1 VRLVLD
7 LRKVSSH
14 SERRR
19 LANEADQ
26 HGIWGIVV
34 TGPPGA
40 ECVEAAAIATVT
52 SNLSV
57 IVDVDGDAAHPTTLA
72 EEVAVLDQI
81 SRRRAALIFRGE
93 TTTKLSVVALL
104 SGLPSN
110 GVILSPPPA
119 QTAVPVFAPEDMPE
133 VDLEGDLQNNA
144 AIIDQY
150 RDASTP
156 FLVVSW
162 NGPIKELARHLVGR
176 AASPDFP
183 QMVADL
189 ADEIDPIE

>member
-1 VRLVLD
+1 MRLVLD

-40 ECVEAAAIATVT
+40 ECVEAAAIAAVT
-52 SNLSV
+52 SNLSI

-81 SRRRAALIFRGE
+81 SRRRAALIFRGQ

-104 SGLPSN
+104 SGLSSN

-119 QTAVPVFAPEDMPE
+119 QTSVPVFAPEDMPE

>member
-1 VRLVLD
+1 MRLVLD

-40 ECVEAAAIATVT
+40 ECVEAAAIAAVT
-52 SNLSV
+52 SNLSI

-81 SRRRAALIFRGE
+81 SRRRAALIFRGA
-93 TTTKLSVVALL
+93 TTTKRSVAALL

-119 QTAVPVFAPEDMPE
+119 QTSVPVFAPEDMPE
-133 VDLEGDLQNNA
+133 ADLEGDLQNSA

-150 RDASTP
+150 RDANTP
-156 FLVVSW
+156 FLIVSW
-162 NGPIKELARHLVGR
+162 DRPIKELARHLVGR

-189 ADEIDPIE
+189 ADEIDPID

>member
-1 VRLVLD
+1 MRLVLD

-40 ECVEAAAIATVT
+40 ECVEAAAIAAVT
-52 SNLSV
+52 SNLSI

-93 TTTKLSVVALL
+93 TTTKRSVAALL

-119 QTAVPVFAPEDMPE
+119 QTSVPVFAPEDMPE
-133 VDLEGDLQNNA
+133 ADLEGDLQNSA

-150 RDASTP
+150 RDANTP
-156 FLVVSW
+156 FLIVSW
-162 NGPIKELARHLVGR
+162 DRPIKELARHLVGR

-189 ADEIDPIE
+189 ADEIDPID

>member
-1 VRLVLD
+1 MRLVLD

-40 ECVEAAAIATVT
+40 ECVEAAAIAAVT
-52 SNLSV
+52 SNLSI

-93 TTTKLSVVALL
+93 TTTKRSVAALL

-119 QTAVPVFAPEDMPE
+119 QTSVPVFAPEDMPE
-133 VDLEGDLQNNA
+133 ADLEGDMQNSA

-150 RDASTP
+150 RDANAP
-156 FLVVSW
+156 FLIVSW
-162 NGPIKELARHLVGR
+162 DRPIKELARHLVGR

-189 ADEIDPIE
+189 ADEIDPID

>member
-1 VRLVLD
+1 MRLVLD

-14 SERRR
+14 HDRRR
-19 LANEADQ
+19 LASEADQ
-26 HGIWGIVV
+26 HGIWGTVV

-40 ECVEAAAIATVT
+40 ECVEAAAIAAVT
-52 SNLSV
+52 SNISI

-81 SRRRAALIFRGE
+81 SRRRTALIFRGA
-93 TTTKLSVVALL
+93 TATKLRVVALL
-104 SGLPSN
+104 SGLSSH

-119 QTAVPVFAPEDMPE
+119 QTSVPVFTPEDMPE
-133 VDLEGDLQNNA
+133 ADLEGDLANSA
-144 AIIDQY
+144 TVIDQY
-150 RDASTP
+150 RDANTP
-156 FLVVSW
+156 FLIVSW
-162 NGPIKELARHLVGR
+162 GRPIKELARHLVGR
-176 AASPDFP
+176 AASPNFP

>member
-1 VRLVLD
+1 MRLVLD

-119 QTAVPVFAPEDMPE
+119 QTAVPVFTPWLLYTPD
-133 VDLEGDLQNNA
+133 
-144 AIIDQY
+144 
-150 RDASTP
+150 DADSATP
-156 FLVVSW
+156 IS
-162 NGPIKELARHLVGR
+162 HY
-176 AASPDFP
+176 ASRR
-183 QMVADL
+183 
-189 ADEIDPIE
+189 

>member
-1 VRLVLD
+1 MRLVLD

>member
-1 VRLVLD
+1 MRLVLD

-93 TTTKLSVVALL
+93 TTTKLSVAALL

-133 VDLEGDLQNNA
+133 VDLEGDLQNSA

-150 RDASTP
+150 RDANTP
-156 FLVVSW
+156 FLIVSW
-162 NGPIKELARHLVGR
+162 DRPIKELARHLVGR

>member
-1 VRLVLD
+1 MRLVLD

-40 ECVEAAAIATVT
+40 ECVEAAAIAAVT
-52 SNLSV
+52 SNLSI

-81 SRRRAALIFRGE
+81 SRRRAALIFRGQ

-104 SGLPSN
+104 SGLSSN

-119 QTAVPVFAPEDMPE
+119 QTSVPVFAPEDMPE
-133 VDLEGDLQNNA
+133 VDLEGDLQNSA

-150 RDASTP
+150 RDANTP
-156 FLVVSW
+156 FLIVSW
-162 NGPIKELARHLVGR
+162 DRPIKELARHLVGR

>member
-93 TTTKLSVVALL
+93 TTTKLSVAALL

>member
-1 VRLVLD
+1 MRLVLD

-40 ECVEAAAIATVT
+40 ECVEAAAIAAVT
-52 SNLSV
+52 SNLSI

-81 SRRRAALIFRGE
+81 SRRRAALIFRGA
-93 TTTKLSVVALL
+93 TTTKRSVAALL

-119 QTAVPVFAPEDMPE
+119 QTSVPVFAPEDMPE
-133 VDLEGDLQNNA
+133 ADLEGDLQNSA

-150 RDASTP
+150 RDANAP
-156 FLVVSW
+156 FLIVSW
-162 NGPIKELARHLVGR
+162 DRPIKELARHLVGR

>member
-1 VRLVLD
+1 MRLVLD

-93 TTTKLSVVALL
+93 TTTKLAVAALL
-104 SGLPSN
+104 SGLSSN

>member
-1 VRLVLD
+1 MRLVLD

-19 LANEADQ
+19 LASEADQ
-26 HGIWGIVV
+26 HGIWGTVV

-40 ECVEAAAIATVT
+40 ECVEAAAIAAVT
-52 SNLSV
+52 SNLSI

-104 SGLPSN
+104 SGLSSN
-110 GVILSPPPA
+110 GVIVSPPPA
-119 QTAVPVFAPEDMPE
+119 QTSVPVFAPEDMPE
-133 VDLEGDLQNNA
+133 VDLEGDLQNSA

-150 RDASTP
+150 RDANTP
-156 FLVVSW
+156 FLIVSW
-162 NGPIKELARHLVGR
+162 DRPIKELARHLVGR

>member
-1 VRLVLD
+1 MRLVLD

-93 TTTKLSVVALL
+93 TTTKLSVAALL

>member
-1 VRLVLD
+1 MRLVLD

-144 AIIDQY
+144 AIIDEY

>member
-1 VRLVLD
+1 
-7 LRKVSSH
+7 
-14 SERRR
+14 
-19 LANEADQ
+19 
-26 HGIWGIVV
+26 
-34 TGPPGA
+34 
-40 ECVEAAAIATVT
+40 
-52 SNLSV
+52 
-57 IVDVDGDAAHPTTLA
+57 LA

-93 TTTKLSVVALL
+93 TTTKLSVAALL

>member
-1 VRLVLD
+1 MRLVLD

-14 SERRR
+14 NERRR

-40 ECVEAAAIATVT
+40 ECVEAAAIAAVT
-52 SNLSV
+52 SNLSI

-93 TTTKLSVVALL
+93 TTTKLSVAALL

-119 QTAVPVFAPEDMPE
+119 QTSVPVFAPEDMPE
-133 VDLEGDLQNNA
+133 VDLEGDLQNSA

-150 RDASTP
+150 RDANTP
-156 FLVVSW
+156 FLIVSW
-162 NGPIKELARHLVGR
+162 DRPIKELGRHLVGR

>member
-1 VRLVLD
+1 MRLVLD

-14 SERRR
+14 HDRRR
-19 LANEADQ
+19 LASEADQ
-26 HGIWGIVV
+26 HGIWGTVV

-40 ECVEAAAIATVT
+40 ECVEAAAIAAVT
-52 SNLSV
+52 SNISI

-81 SRRRAALIFRGE
+81 SRRRTALIFRGA
-93 TTTKLSVVALL
+93 TATKLRVVALL
-104 SGLPSN
+104 SGLSSH

-119 QTAVPVFAPEDMPE
+119 QTSVPVFAPEDMPE
-133 VDLEGDLQNNA
+133 ADLEGDLANSA
-144 AIIDQY
+144 TVIDLY
-150 RDASTP
+150 RDANTP
-156 FLVVSW
+156 FLIVSW
-162 NGPIKELARHLVGR
+162 GRPIKELARHLVGR